1 MDIKEVSKNYFLL
14 DRTLLIPGES
24 ISILIEPGYDMIIS
38 GKFAGS
44 SIEKALNL
52 VEQWNKPLQYIGI
65 THSHG
70 DHIGNLPFYFK
81 RLKQNVQV
89 IVSSESPLVKPPKET
104 IMGVPQ
110 MPFFPQAQYQPI
122 SQDCIL
128 CLDGIE
134 CQIYC
139 TPGHSYLLED
149 ISFFFPQNGILYLGD
164 LLQPQGRSYEYSD
177 GVSPVPLFWNGIEYL
192 ATLEKLMKI
201 PFQMI
206 ITGHGDI
213 YSKEEGLNA
222 IQVTY
227 TSIQKMQ
234 FWSAQFYNE
243 NPQECL
249 ETICIQAYD
258 QIVKE
263 RHFDINRANQRKTV
277 VNKEFNKTDYECF
290 DRPGLRYFVEHA
302 KNSLL

>member
-1 MDIKEVSKNYFLL
+1 M
-14 DRTLLIPGES
+14 
-24 ISILIEPGYDMIIS
+24 
-38 GKFAGS
+38 
-44 SIEKALNL
+44 
-52 VEQWNKPLQYIGI
+52 
-65 THSHG
+65 
-70 DHIGNLPFYFK
+70 
-81 RLKQNVQV
+81 
-89 IVSSESPLVKPPKET
+89 
-104 IMGVPQ
+104 
-110 MPFFPQAQYQPI
+110 
-122 SQDCIL
+122 
-128 CLDGIE
+128 
-134 CQIYC
+134 
-139 TPGHSYLLED
+139 
-149 ISFFFPQNGILYLGD
+149 
-164 LLQPQGRSYEYSD
+164 
-177 GVSPVPLFWNGIEYL
+177 FWNGIEYL

-213 YSKEEGLNA
+213 YSKEDGLNA

-249 ETICIQAYD
+249 ENICIQAYD